1 MNDIDTRRLQTFIR
15 SRAFMAQSIDDFV
28 AGGAVRAK
36 YAQLQ
41 TGITNFEQKA
51 VAHGAGMS
59 DARQGTSSIS
69 EARDDLEDR
78 LRLMRGVAKVL
89 RVADKFPRL
98 PQDNDQELLQTAKI
112 YLAKATP
119 MEAEFVAHQMPAD
132 FLARLAE
139 EIAALQSAMVERADA
154 VGDHISAREDLDH
167 AGDDVMAIIRDLT
180 PMMKVTY
187 ANNPGKL
194 AEWTAA
200 SHVERPSRKRKGGGE
215 TPPTPPTP

>member
-1 MNDIDTRRLQTFIR
+1 MNDIDIRRHRTFIR
-15 SRAFMAQSIDDFV
+15 SREFTAQSIDDFV
-28 AGGAVRAK
+28 EGGAVRAK

-41 TGITNFEQKA
+41 RGITNFEQKA
-51 VAHGAGMS
+51 AAHGAAMS
-59 DARQGTSSIS
+59 DAHQGTSSIS

-78 LRLMRGVAKVL
+78 LRLMRGVAKVFGL
-89 RVADKFPRL
+89 VLPRV
-98 PQDNDQELLQTAKI
+98 PQGNDQELLQMADI

-119 MEAEFVAHQMPAD
+119 LKAEFIAHQMPAD
-132 FLARLAE
+132 FLERLAE
-139 EIAALQSAMVERADA
+139 EKAALQSALVERANA

-167 AGDDVMAIIRDLT
+167 AGDEVMAIIRDLA

-200 SHVERPSRKRKGGGE
+200 SHLERPARKSKGGGE
-215 TPPTPPTP
+215 TPPTPTG

>member
-1 MNDIDTRRLQTFIR
+1 
-15 SRAFMAQSIDDFV
+15 MAQSIDDFV

-51 VAHGAGMS
+51 AAHGAGMS

-78 LRLMRGVAKVL
+78 LRLTRGVAKVL
-89 RVADKFPRL
+89 GVGDKFPPV
-98 PQDNDQELLQTAKI
+98 PQGNDQELLRTAEI

-119 MEAEFVAHQMPAD
+119 LKAEFIAHQMPAD
-132 FLARLAE
+132 FLERLAE
-139 EIAALQSAMVERADA
+139 EKAALQSALVERANA
-154 VGDHISAREDLDH
+154 VGDHISAREEMDH
-167 AGDDVMAIIRDLT
+167 AGDEVMTIIRDLT
-180 PMMKVTY
+180 PMIKVTY

-200 SHVERPSRKRKGGGE
+200 SHVERPARKRGGGGG
-215 TPPTPPTP
+215 TPPTPTG